1 VMLVAWAMMHFSRGS
16 LGGFGEAPAVAGRD
30 PAIWIYP
37 AAILAIPAC
46 YFLFT
51 NLMHAAAPAPGTGFW
66 GYLMGLPVM
75 GKLLCATF
83 GISLPVILIWSWR
96 VGSRAEFEMMLA
108 AIILMVFNTVFWSL
122 FEQAGS
128 SLTLFAD
135 RNVDRSVFGLFTM
148 SAPQTQQFNAIAIVV
163 FAPVM
168 AWLWG
173 WLARRGW
180 EPSIPVK
187 FSLGLLG
194 VGAGFLFL
202 VAGTRFVGGDY
213 QVGLGWLAGL
223 YLIHSIAELCISP
236 VGMSMITKL
245 SIPRIVGMMMGAWYL
260 SLAMGQ
266 YGAGM
271 LAQAATID
279 TVGGQ
284 VTNLKLSLDTYTGVF
299 TQIGVMTIGIGVVL
313 LALSG
318 LIGRL
323 MHGVR

>member
-1 VMLVAWAMMHFSRGS
+1 MPPPHAGA
-16 LGGFGEAPAVAGRD
+16 GF
-30 PAIWIYP
+30 I
-37 AAILAIPAC
+37 
-46 YFLFT
+46 
-51 NLMHAAAPAPGTGFW
+51 

-83 GISLPVILIWSWR
+83 GISLPAILIWSWR

-135 RNVDRSVFGLFTM
+135 RNVDRSVFGWFEM
-148 SAPQTQQFNAIAIVV
+148 SAPGTQQFNAIGIITL
-163 FAPVM
+163 APIM
-168 AWLWG
+168 GALWSV
-173 WLARRGW
+173 LARRGW

-187 FSLGLLG
+187 FSMGLIG

-202 VAGTRFVGGDY
+202 VLGTRFAGADY
-213 QVGLGWLAGL
+213 RVGLGWLAGL
-223 YLIHSIAELCISP
+223 YLIHSVAELCISP

-245 SIPRIVGMMMGAWYL
+245 SIARVVGLMMGAWYL

-266 YGAGM
+266 YGAGL
-271 LAQAATID
+271 LAQMATVE

-284 VTNLKLSLDTYTGVF
+284 VTNLKLSLDTYVAVF
-299 TQIGVMTIGIGVVL
+299 TQIGIVTIGVGLVL
-313 LALSG
+313 LALAVP
-318 LIGRL
+318 IRKL
-323 MHGVR
+323 MHGVS